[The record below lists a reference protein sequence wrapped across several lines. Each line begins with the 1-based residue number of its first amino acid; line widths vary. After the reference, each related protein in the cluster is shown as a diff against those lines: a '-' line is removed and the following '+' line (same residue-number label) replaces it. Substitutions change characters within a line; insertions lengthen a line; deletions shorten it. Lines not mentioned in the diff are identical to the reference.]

1 MELIKQN
8 TQAQIIKSILVIFL
22 GSVLLAV
29 SAKIKI
35 PFYPVPMTMQT
46 FVVLFI
52 GISFGYK
59 IGVATI
65 GLYLIEGI
73 AGLPVFS
80 NSPERGIGLAYF
92 TGPTMGYLI
101 GFLSACFLA
110 SFVKLKDN
118 YLIIFSKLILAVST
132 IYIFGILWL
141 GTLIGWDKPIFDL
154 GVKPFLLAEIFKIV
168 LLVLIAKKIFKLRKL
183 IQVIFQIKFF
193 EEFFGAFLVFLLS
206 LKHFCYTIQKL
217 CVYVPT

>member
-8 TQAQIIKSILVIFL
+8 TQNQLIKSLLIIFIGSIILTI
-22 GSVLLAV
+22 

-46 FVVLFI
+46 FIVLFL

-59 IGVATI
+59 IALATVS
-65 GLYLIEGI
+65 LYLLEGI
-73 AGLPVFS
+73 LGLPVFS

-110 SFVKLKDN
+110 SFIKNDDN
-118 YLIIFSKLILAVST
+118 YFFIFFKLIFSVST
-132 IYIFGILWL
+132 IYILGILWL
-141 GTLIGWDKPIFDL
+141 GTLIGWDKPILKL
-154 GVKPFLLAEIFKIV
+154 GVLPFLVAEIFKIS
-168 LLVLIAKKIFKLRKL
+168 LLTLIAKKI
-183 IQVIFQIKFF
+183 IKFRKF
-193 EEFFGAFLVFLLS
+193 
-206 LKHFCYTIQKL
+206 I
-217 CVYVPT
+217 

>member
-8 TQAQIIKSILVIFL
+8 TQNQLVKSLLVIFI
-22 GSVLLAV
+22 GSIILTI

-46 FVVLFI
+46 FIVLFL

-59 IGVATI
+59 IALATVS
-65 GLYLIEGI
+65 LYLLEGI
-73 AGLPVFS
+73 LGLPVFS

-110 SFVKLKDN
+110 
-118 YLIIFSKLILAVST
+118 
-132 IYIFGILWL
+132 
-141 GTLIGWDKPIFDL
+141 
-154 GVKPFLLAEIFKIV
+154 
-168 LLVLIAKKIFKLRKL
+168 
-183 IQVIFQIKFF
+183 
-193 EEFFGAFLVFLLS
+193 
-206 LKHFCYTIQKL
+206 
-217 CVYVPT
+217 